1 MRIDVVTLF
10 PAMFEAFLA
19 TSITGRAIAAGAL
32 DVRLKQLRDHGLGKH
47 RAVDD
52 SPYGGG
58 SGMVMRVDCIV
69 EALEAVDASVA
80 EEMGE
85 AAPPGHRVLLSPQG
99 ARLDQRKV
107 IALSE
112 RPRVSLV
119 CGRYEGF
126 DDRVGRYVD
135 EELSLGDFVLAGGE
149 VAAMAII
156 DAVARLLPGAVGNA
170 ASLVAESHSPEM
182 EGWLEYPQYTRPAVF
197 RGVGVP
203 EVLTSG
209 DHGKIA
215 LFRREEARRR
225 TAERRPDLLA
235 REGAAGAESSGAGE
249 RSGLGKRSG
258 AGEDSGLREG
268 SGAVGDATEEGKR

>member
-10 PAMFEAFLA
+10 PELFEPFLA
-19 TSITGRAIAAGAL
+19 TSITGRAVSSGAL
-32 DVRLKQLRDHGLGKH
+32 TVGLKQLREHGLGKH

-52 SPYGGG
+52 TPYGGG

-69 EALEAVDASVA
+69 EALEAIDVSLASQDGA
-80 EEMGE
+80 E
-85 AAPPGHRVLLSPQG
+85 PPRAYRVLLSPQG
-99 ARLDQRKV
+99 ARLDQRRV
-107 IALSE
+107 IALSQM
-112 RPRVSLV
+112 PRLTLV

-126 DDRVGRYVD
+126 DDRVARFVD
-135 EELSLGDFVLAGGE
+135 EEISLGDFVLAGGE

-170 ASLVAESHSPEM
+170 ASLLSESHSPDM
-182 EGWLEYPQYTRPAVF
+182 DGLLEYPQFTRPAVF
-197 RGVGVP
+197 RGLGVP

-215 LFRREEARRR
+215 AHRRAEARRR

-235 REGAAGAESSGAGE
+235 RIIEPSAPLAGAARGAG
-249 RSGLGKRSG
+249 SPQGG
-258 AGEDSGLREG
+258 APPEG
-268 SGAVGDATEEGKR
+268 ST

>member
-10 PAMFEAFLA
+10 PEMFEPFLS
-19 TSITGRAIAAGAL
+19 TSVTGRAIASGAL
-32 DVRLKQLRDHGLGKH
+32 TVGLKQLREHGLGKH

-52 SPYGGG
+52 TPYGGG

-69 EALEAVDASVA
+69 HALEAIDASLVTEA
-80 EEMGE
+80 GGE
-85 AAPPGHRVLLSPQG
+85 PPPARRVLLSPQG

-107 IALSE
+107 IALAAL
-112 RPRVSLV
+112 PRLALV

-126 DDRVGRYVD
+126 DDRVGRFID
-135 EELSLGDFVLAGGE
+135 EEISLGDFVLAGGE
-149 VAAMAII
+149 VAAMVII

-170 ASLVAESHSPEM
+170 ASLLSESHSPEM
-182 EGWLEYPQYTRPAVF
+182 DGLLEYPQYTRPAVF
-197 RGVGVP
+197 RDLGVP

-215 LFRREEARRR
+215 AFRREEARRR

-235 REGAAGAESSGAGE
+235 AADAASGAARE
-249 RSGLGKRSG
+249 R
-258 AGEDSGLREG
+258 
-268 SGAVGDATEEGKR
+268 T